1 MMHAPP
7 RANGNNP
14 PRQAERGFS
23 LVEVLVALGI
33 LGFLMSGVLGSSGG
47 TAMQAIEVLNVTTA
61 TQLVESVVL
70 DLEEEYRLDGFPT
83 NQLEGRKCELPR
95 GFDSFDCEYDLLALE
110 IGSDNIG
117 ALGQDANE
125 NVNQSP
131 LMTAFC
137 SGGPNGD
144 MPVDPAMALA
154 NLAATGQDVPTAL
167 AAFQALLDPGFT
179 QICGINLERMCTNT
193 AMISSFIPTIIEQAA
208 KATRKL
214 IVRLRWGEEG
224 DPERE
229 LTIETFITAVPE
241 AEEVT
246 P

>member
-1 MMHAPP
+1 MTRP
-7 RANGNNP
+7 RAG
-14 PRQAERGFS
+14 ERGFS
-23 LVEVLVALGI
+23 LIEVLVALGL

-47 TAMQAIEVLNVTTA
+47 TALQAVEVLNVTTA

-83 NQLEGRKCELPR
+83 NQLEGRRCELPR
-95 GFDSFDCEYDLLALE
+95 GFDSFDCEYDLLMLE
-110 IGSDNIG
+110 IGADNLG
-117 ALGQDANE
+117 ALGQDANN

-154 NLAATGQDVPTAL
+154 SLASAGQTLPASML
-167 AAFQALLDPGFT
+167 AFQALLDPGFT
-179 QICGINLERMCTNT
+179 QICGINLERMCMNT
-193 AMISSFIPTIIEQAA
+193 TMISSFIPTIIEQAA

-214 IVRLRWGEEG
+214 VVKIRWGPEG
-224 DPERE
+224 DADRT
-229 LTIETFITAVPE
+229 LQIETFITSVPE
-241 AEEVT
+241 AEEEAK

>member
-1 MMHAPP
+1 MARPV
-7 RANGNNP
+7 RDE
-14 PRQAERGFS
+14 QGFS
-23 LVEVLVALGI
+23 LIEVLVALGI

-47 TAMQAIEVLNVTTA
+47 TAMQAVEVLNVTTA

-83 NQLEGRKCELPR
+83 NQLEDRKCELPR
-95 GFDSFDCEYDLLALE
+95 GFETFDCTYDLLALE
-110 IGSDNIG
+110 IGADNLG
-117 ALGQDANE
+117 ALGQDANN

-131 LMTAFC
+131 LMSAFC
-137 SGGPNGD
+137 TGGPNGD
-144 MPVDPAMALA
+144 MPVDPALALA
-154 NLAATGQDVPTAL
+154 NLASTGQSLPGAL
-167 AAFQALLDPGFT
+167 MAFQALLDPGFT

-214 IVRLRWGEEG
+214 RVRLAWGESG
-224 DPERE
+224 DPDRTLE
-229 LTIETFITAVPE
+229 IETFITAVPE
-241 AEEVT
+241 AEEEAK